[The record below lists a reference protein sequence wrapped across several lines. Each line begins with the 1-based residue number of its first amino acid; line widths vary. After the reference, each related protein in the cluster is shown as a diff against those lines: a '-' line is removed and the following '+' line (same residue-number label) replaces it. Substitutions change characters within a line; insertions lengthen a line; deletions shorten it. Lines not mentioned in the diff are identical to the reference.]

1 MNQKELDSA
10 VEVMLTIA
18 KMARKPFVTRR
29 AMGMIQ
35 KFKDQNA
42 PTKAKKKTE

>member
-1 MNQKELDSA
+1 MTQKELDSA
-10 VEVMLTIA
+10 VEVMLAIA

-35 KFKDQNA
+35 EFKNQNV
-42 PTKAKKKTE
+42 PKAKKKTE